1 MELVKSGRM
10 FDAYGAAMDAALEDK
25 AKDIEPWLVPGLT
38 IDRGC
43 GTGALMNHLAKKGHK
58 IVGVEVSDTLSKG
71 RVGVVMAD
79 VLDPVFAD
87 GFASNIILSS
97 VLHEVYSYKGY
108 SLYAVAA
115 CLANCA
121 RELRRGG
128 RLVIRDIWSPEP
140 GGLNDL
146 SLTMEKAVADK
157 LRDYEQKILALRPDD
172 NDLLPWDWDGGAT
185 AHMSVR
191 LAVEFLSK
199 KDYNEHWDLEV
210 REIYTGVPM
219 SEIERMAKPLGLR
232 LLEAKPVLNGWIVEN
247 RWSRG
252 AQWSWNFGRVGQLFT
267 NQLVVL
273 EKI

>member
-25 AKDIEPWLVPGLT
+25 AKDIEPWLVPGL
-38 IDRGC
+38 IVDRGC
-43 GTGALMNHLAKKGHK
+43 GTGSLMNYLANKGHK
-58 IVGVEVSDTLSKG
+58 IVGVEVSDTLTKG
-71 RVGVVMAD
+71 HVGVVMAD

-115 CLANCA
+115 CIANCA

-128 RLVIRDIWSPEP
+128 RLIIRDIWSPEV
-140 GGLNDL
+140 GGLNDIR
-146 SLTMEKAVADK
+146 LTLHSDTADK
-157 LRDYEQKILALRPDD
+157 LWQYDKLCPLNIDTA
-172 NDLLPWDWDGGAT
+172 NDLHVWEWVSELEADV
-185 AHMSVR
+185 SVR

-199 KDYNEHWDLEV
+199 KDYTEHWPLEAK
-210 REIYTGVPM
+210 EIYTGVPM
-219 SEIERMAKPLGLR
+219 SEIEKMAKPLGLK
-232 LLEAKPVLNGWIVEN
+232 LLEAKPIRNEWIIEN
-247 RWSRG
+247 RWKKDAHWERLHG
-252 AQWSWNFGRVGQLFT
+252 KGELYT

-273 EKI
+273 EKV